1 MNDRISLYPGR
12 VTLTPVAGQANTY
25 DLVRADSPT
34 QEGTPLNKASL
45 LKDTTAAL
53 YGLTAS
59 AVPDEV
65 LAAIKPLIDEANAN
79 ANTRAKSQAGSYA
92 GTGIYGSSSPCS
104 LTFDFEPK
112 MLVVS
117 GPSDETNETY
127 FSILVK
133 DSMYAVIGLSNAGEY
148 TFGYLRATFEGQQVS
163 WYIYRG
169 VGSTR
174 IAAHQLNKSGKIY
187 KYVAIG

>member
-53 YGLTAS
+53 YGLTVS

-65 LAAIKPLIDEANAN
+65 LAAIKSLIDAANAN
-79 ANTRAKSQAGSYA
+79 ANTKAKIQTGSYV
-92 GTGIYGSSSPCS
+92 GTGTYGSSNPCS
-104 LTFDFEPK
+104 LTFDFVPR
-112 MLVVS
+112 MVVVVGCFVRSYEVTQSETIVMVNDSNGCS
-117 GPSDETNETY
+117 GFVSPPNTATY
-127 FSILVK
+127 L
-133 DSMYAVIGLSNAGEY
+133 
-148 TFGYLRATFEGQQVS
+148 QQNITWSGTSVS
-163 WYIYRG
+163 WYNTSS
-169 VGSTR
+169 V
-174 IAAHQLNKSGKIY
+174 IAQLNAPEHSPKY
-187 KYVAIG
+187 FYVAIG

>member
-53 YGLTAS
+53 YGLTVS

-65 LAAIKPLIDEANAN
+65 LAAIKPMIDAANAN
-79 ANTRAKSQAGSYA
+79 ANTKCQIQTGSYV
-92 GTGIYGSSSPCS
+92 GTGTYGRDNPCS
-104 LTFDFEPK
+104 LTFNFAPK
-112 MLVVS
+112 LVFIAS
-117 GPSDETNETY
+117 NKAFWGSSTMPSYSELTFIIDVGVTGYISEN
-127 FSILVK
+127 
-133 DSMYAVIGLSNAGEY
+133 YAVATEFNMSNGGKTMTWNNTNNAQ
-148 TFGYLRATFEGQQVS
+148 GQMNFSEVQ
-163 WYIYRG
+163 Y
-169 VGSTR
+169 
-174 IAAHQLNKSGKIY
+174 H
-187 KYVAIG
+187 YVAIG